1 MKLLGEDSPGGRGQS
16 GSPPGGAATK
26 TGSSGRRSPR
36 RAAGAIDAEC
46 SEFGTALGVKVG
58 SRVGLGA
65 VAGES
70 GAAEL
75 GHVIAFRPQ
84 ERLTHILCDDGG
96 DKWVELQGTQWLR
109 LSRAWVKWVE
119 CPPGV
124 QYTPAGGSPAGR
136 TGAAG
141 PAGPAGLTP
150 PAAGGGATGR
160 KGGGAGAGGRA
171 AALLPVSLD
180 MPLAQL
186 RERFYQQFGRK
197 TTSNNKWWLLKKLGA
212 EDGALPPPPR
222 PLRAEAA
229 GVAATGGGFHAA
241 AAAPGAH
248 YQPTPTVGATPTHGA
263 AQAVRKSLEGPR
275 GDDQRRQL
283 LNRLMKLNTIC
294 TYVDSCE
301 QLAHDL
307 EMTNTAL
314 PSEFDG
320 LGVSSEVAVNPL
332 SFFA

>member
-1 MKLLGEDSPGGRGQS
+1 
-16 GSPPGGAATK
+16 
-26 TGSSGRRSPR
+26 
-36 RAAGAIDAEC
+36 
-46 SEFGTALGVKVG
+46 
-58 SRVGLGA
+58 
-65 VAGES
+65 
-70 GAAEL
+70 
-75 GHVIAFRPQ
+75 
-84 ERLTHILCDDGG
+84 
-96 DKWVELQGTQWLR
+96 
-109 LSRAWVKWVE
+109 
-119 CPPGV
+119 
-124 QYTPAGGSPAGR
+124 
-136 TGAAG
+136 
-141 PAGPAGLTP
+141 
-150 PAAGGGATGR
+150 
-160 KGGGAGAGGRA
+160 
-171 AALLPVSLD
+171 

-263 AQAVRKSLEGPR
+263 AQAVRKSLEGLRLVFSNVLPVEAEQAMRSARRGPR